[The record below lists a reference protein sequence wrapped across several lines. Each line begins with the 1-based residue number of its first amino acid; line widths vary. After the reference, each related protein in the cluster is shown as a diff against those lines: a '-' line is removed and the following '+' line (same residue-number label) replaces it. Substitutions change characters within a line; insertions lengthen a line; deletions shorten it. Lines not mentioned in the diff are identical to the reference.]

1 MQQGSRGQAM
11 VEFALVAGLFFFLF
25 FAVLDLGIYSFDRL
39 GATEIAREVARL
51 VAVGSADAAELEKI
65 NNRLQG
71 MKQVKLQL
79 NYYEADA
86 ELLSRLQAVAVR
98 LPALSGGNL
107 QHGAD
112 AAVTSGNIRICL
124 TAVPRFTIGFAKLLL
139 PAELSS
145 GNVEMRL
152 EN

>member
-1 MQQGSRGQAM
+1 MQQGNRGQAM

-25 FAVLDLGIYSFDRL
+25 FAVFDVGIYAFDRL
-39 GATEIAREVARL
+39 GANEIAREVARL
-51 VAVGSADAAELEKI
+51 VAVGSADATELDKI
-65 NNRLQG
+65 NSRLQG
-71 MKQVKLQL
+71 MKQVKLKL

-86 ELLSRLQAVAVR
+86 ELRSRLQAVAAR

-107 QHGAD
+107 QYGVD
-112 AAVTSGNIRICL
+112 AAVTSGNIRVCL
-124 TAVPRFTIGFAKLLL
+124 TAAPRFTIGFAHFVL